1 MNLIFT
7 TVNKPEAKTKTQKFI
22 YDGTENAFQKNFI
35 RDLEKVRDKLEGLDI
50 NVTIDFEKSTAKFSG
65 DKLTDEHIKIIDS
78 ALHSK

>member
-50 NVTIDFEKSTAKFSG
+50 
-65 DKLTDEHIKIIDS
+65 
-78 ALHSK
+78 